1 MLNNRDKRWLLAAG
15 ISMVGVGG
23 VQAAESEALDTLVVL
38 GTGQQ
43 VSVFDNPASV
53 STVDAAALGRASSAS
68 VAELLR
74 DVPGLTIQDNG
85 SPGMPRITLRG
96 ESSRRVTVQIDGH
109 ALTDHSPKGA
119 PLLLDPSTIERIE
132 VVRGPS
138 SVLSGSNAIGGV
150 VNIITRRGGDTPFSG
165 SVTAT
170 GHSATRGG
178 STSATL
184 QGARGNVDWRVS
196 AGVGDEGD
204 RRTPDGTLDNTGH
217 AHDQLSTHLG
227 YRFNAQHYLAFKADQ
242 YRLEADVYSPP
253 PAGFTDFSVSLPQR
267 DLRKSGLFY
276 EGTELTPWLGELKAS
291 VYYQTVD
298 RRFES
303 QAEMASGRAIG
314 SESDD
319 RQITYGMNTRA
330 TLDLIA
336 PGKTLVGVEYEHDS
350 LEADKTSRVFLPFP
364 PPQGQHQTKSIQDEA
379 HIETFSAY
387 AQQALALGDA
397 TTLYLGARGYLVE
410 ANLDAS
416 SDKPLTDNSDE
427 RLLGSLGLVHRPSDD
442 WSLRANL
449 AQGYSYPTLEQLFL
463 TTSASGTDVY
473 GNPDLSPER
482 ANTLELGARYRG
494 GPVTLDATLFH
505 TRAKD
510 YIGEE
515 DLPAAGP
522 GPAARHFINVDRAN
536 TTGLE
541 LLAEYALPTLDTT
554 TLYAKGSVLERELDY
569 GQVTTT
575 DSGTPRFSGRAGVR
589 HARPVSDT
597 LMADADL
604 YLRGESGAKLRNA
617 DGELTSRASGY
628 GTLNA
633 RLGLGHSEHFDL
645 GLTLYNLLDT
655 SYDAYGEVPGAER
668 SASLTGTLYF

>member
-1 MLNNRDKRWLLAAG
+1 MLSHREAIRWLAAG
-15 ISMVGVGG
+15 LLLAGAGS
-23 VQAAESEALDTLVVL
+23 VQADEPESLDTLVVL

-43 VSVFDNPASV
+43 TSVFDNPASISV
-53 STVDAAALGRASSAS
+53 VGAEELGRASTSS
-68 VAELLR
+68 VADLLR
-74 DVPGLTIQDNG
+74 DVPGLTVYDNG

-96 ESSRRVTVQIDGH
+96 ETSRRVNVQIDGH
-109 ALTDHSPKGA
+109 ALSDHSPHGA

-150 VNIITRRGGDTPFSG
+150 VNIITRRGGETPLSG

-170 GHSATRGG
+170 GHTATRGG

-184 QGARGNVDWRVS
+184 QGASGDVDWRVS
-196 AGVGDEGD
+196 AGAGDEGD
-204 RRTPDGTLDNTGH
+204 RRTPDGALDNTGH
-217 AHDQLSTHLG
+217 SFDQLSTHLG
-227 YRFNAQHYLAFKADQ
+227 YQISDKHYLAFKADQ

-253 PAGFTDFSVSLPQR
+253 PFGFTDFAVSLPQR
-267 DLRKSGLFY
+267 DLRKGGLLY
-276 EGTELTPWLGELKAS
+276 EGTALAPWLDELKAS

-298 RRFES
+298 RLFES
-303 QAEMASGRAIG
+303 RAEVASGRTVSSA
-314 SESDD
+314 SDD

-330 TLDLIA
+330 ELDLIA

-350 LEADKTSRVFLPFP
+350 LDTDKASRVFLPFP
-364 PPQGQHQTKSIQDEA
+364 PPQGQQRSSSVQDEA
-379 HIETFSAY
+379 HIETFSGY
-387 AQQALALGDA
+387 AQQALALGHA

-410 ANLDAS
+410 ASLDDS
-416 SDKPLTDNSDE
+416 SDKPLADNSDE
-427 RLLGSLGLVHRPSDD
+427 RLLGSLSLVHRPSEY

-463 TTSASGTDVY
+463 TTSASGTAVY

-494 GPVTLDATLFH
+494 GPVTLDATLFY

-522 GPAARHFINVDRAN
+522 GPAPRRFINVDRAN

-541 LLAEYALPTLDTT
+541 LRAEYDLPTLDTT
-554 TLYAKGSVLERELDY
+554 TLYASGSVLERELDY
-569 GQVTTT
+569 GRVTTT
-575 DSGTPRFSGRAGVR
+575 DSGKPRLSGTAGVR
-589 HARPVSDT
+589 HSRPVSDT
-597 LMADADL
+597 LMAEAEL
-604 YLRGESGAKLRNA
+604 YARGESGAKLRNA
-617 DGELTSRASGY
+617 EGELTSRSSGY

-645 GLTLYNLLDT
+645 GLNLYNLLNR
-655 SYDAYGEVPGAER
+655 SYEAYGEVPGAER